1 MTPTINPRKNSL
13 SISLTE
19 SVVFLRSVDVST
31 HRPTTRENTPPS
43 ILRGLLILSLV
54 KPTRISSIKVDFIGQ
69 SVTTWTEGTLS
80 HLSPSSVLSTST
92 SISIYPTFLAG
103 PSTRYPSELQE
114 KINLYSAT
122 RTFFQAPR
130 IPTSRRA
137 LSLEPGLAHYADEAE
152 FINRRRP
159 PSPPMARDPGPT
171 HQFSLVDVPRGRER
185 GRARL
190 SVDDDILQRELPLES
205 HSRSTPGL
213 SPPSLASSEDE
224 NSVPPLHSA
233 VHHLHAHPPHT
244 SSRSALERQS
254 TTISPPPTIDSP
266 HESRSLSRTLPA

>member
-1 MTPTINPRKNSL
+1 MPPTISPRKNSL

-19 SVVFLRSVDVST
+19 SVVFLRSVDVSS

-54 KPTRISSIKVDFIGQ
+54 KPTRISSIKVDLIGQ

-80 HLSPSSVLSTST
+80 HLIVGFIT
-92 SISIYPTFLAG
+92 SISISIYLTFLAG

-114 KINLYSAT
+114 KINLFSAT
-122 RTFFQAPR
+122 RTFFQASR
-130 IPTSRRA
+130 IPTGRRA
-137 LSLEPGLAHYADEAE
+137 LSLEPGLSHYADEAE

-159 PSPPMARDPGPT
+159 PSPSMTRNPGPT
-171 HQFSLVDVPRGRER
+171 HQFSPADIPRGRER

-190 SVDDDILQRELPLES
+190 SLDDDILQLAPPQES

-213 SPPSLASSEDE
+213 SSPSLASSEDDD
-224 NSVPPLHSA
+224 SVPPLHST
-233 VHHLHAHPPHT
+233 VHHLHTHSPHA
-244 SSRSALERQS
+244 SSRSALEQWS
-254 TTISPPPTIDSP
+254 PTTSPPPTIDSP
-266 HESRSLSRTLPA
+266 YESRSLSRTLPA